1 MGKDLKGKELGKGI
15 RQLRNGRFEARY
27 VDRFGKR
34 RSLYGDNLVEVR
46 HHLKVAQAEDAL
58 KLNGAKK
65 VLLDDWYQ
73 TWMNTY
79 KLPVIRKNTKRHY
92 ETIYLK
98 HISPYIG
105 RMYLSELKQIHI
117 KDLVNRLNKQGYQWE
132 TQNKVKIMLI
142 DMLDRAIEN
151 DLILKN
157 PARGVRIPKRNP
169 QIPFALTVE
178 QQEEFFRC
186 SMGTFYDNLFRT
198 MVSSGLR
205 AGEICA
211 LEESDLDFNGKVIHV
226 SKTLL
231 YQKLDGDAK
240 KEFHIENP
248 KTASSKR
255 DVPMNDYCEQA
266 LRRQLIL
273 KKIVSNRNIKQ
284 TNFPGLLFVTKYNT
298 PINPVVLND
307 AIARIINEVNL
318 QKDESEQLPKFS
330 SHAFRHTFATR
341 CFESGIKPKV
351 ISKYLGHATVQ
362 MTMDLYVHADEQ
374 CQALEMQKLKGFL
387 PEPECHCSLPDFAKG
402 VKMENIIEKMEWGMN
417 KASKYKEIV

>member
-34 RSLYGDNLVEVR
+34 RSLYGDNLVDVR
-46 HHLKVAQAEDAL
+46 QQLKVAVAEDAL
-58 KLNGAKK
+58 KLNNAKK

-73 TWMNTY
+73 MWMNTY
-79 KLPVIRKNTKRHY
+79 KFPVIRLNTKRHY
-92 ETIYLK
+92 ETIYQK

-105 RMYLSELKQIHI
+105 RMYLNELKQIHI
-117 KDLVNRLNKQGYQWE
+117 KDLENSLNNQGYQWE
-132 TQNKVKIMLI
+132 TQNKVRILLI

-151 DLILKN
+151 DLIQKN
-157 PARGVRIPKRNP
+157 PARGVRIPKKNP

-178 QQEEFFRC
+178 QQEDFFQC

-205 AGEICA
+205 AGEVCA
-211 LEESDLDFNGKVIHV
+211 LEKNDLDFDKKIIHV

-231 YQKLDGDAK
+231 YQKLDGDAQ
-240 KEFHIENP
+240 KEFHIEHP
-248 KTASSKR
+248 KTVSSKR

-266 LRRQLIL
+266 LKKQLIL
-273 KKIVSNRNIKQ
+273 KTIISNRNIKQ
-284 TNFPGLLFVTKYNT
+284 TDFPNLLFVTKYNT
-298 PINPVVLND
+298 PINSVVLND

-351 ISKYLGHATVQ
+351 ISKYLGHATIQ
-362 MTMDLYVHADEQ
+362 TTMDLYVHADEQ
-374 CQALEMQKLKGFL
+374 CQALEMQKLKGFFS
-387 PEPECHCSLPDFAKG
+387 EPEFHCSLSDAAKG
-402 VKMENIIEKMEWGMN
+402 VIMEKVSEKMG
-417 KASKYKEIV
+417 